1 MSQTR
6 TPRGRPSS
14 SIAEITP
21 VAITDLHPNSWNVNR
36 LNAFQY
42 AKLVE
47 SIQTYGFW
55 DPILARKCVLHGDYE
70 IIGGEHRWRAA
81 TQLNY
86 AVLPVV
92 VREMDDTIA
101 RKISL
106 IDNELHGQADPV
118 SLGSLLREI
127 MEQEGPVDVLRG
139 LPFTDDIL
147 RSLTGFTP
155 LPPVP
160 TAQPPSGSPPP
171 QTGEAVAE
179 KWVERTYRMPASVA
193 QVLDDALEK
202 VKMNEL
208 GSSGQAIE
216 TFQALEVLAA
226 EYLAS

>member
-6 TPRGRPSS
+6 TPRGRPST
-14 SIAEITP
+14 SIAETIAVP
-21 VAITDLHPNSWNVNR
+21 IISLHPNSWNVNK

-42 AKLVE
+42 AKLLE

-55 DPILARKCVLHGDYE
+55 DPILARACVLHGDYE

-86 AVLPVV
+86 DVLPVV

-106 IDNELHGQADPV
+106 IDNELHGQADPIT
-118 SLGSLLREI
+118 LGALLREI
-127 MEQEGPVDVLRG
+127 MEKEGPVEVLRG

-147 RSLTGFTP
+147 RSLAGLTP
-155 LPPVP
+155 LPPML
-160 TAQPPSGSPPP
+160 AASPPP
-171 QTGEAVAE
+171 GSTPQAE
-179 KWVERTYRMPASVA
+179 SAAPTERWVERTYRMPASVA
-193 QVLDDALEK
+193 QVLDDAIERAR
-202 VKMNEL
+202 MNEL
-208 GSSGQAIE
+208 NSTGQAIE
-216 TFQALEVLAA
+216 PFQALEVLAA

>member
-6 TPRGRPSS
+6 ASRGRPST

-21 VAITDLHPNSWNVNR
+21 VSITDLHPNPWNVNR

-70 IIGGEHRWRAA
+70 IVGGEHRWRAA
-81 TQLNY
+81 GQLNY
-86 AVLPVV
+86 DVLPVV
-92 VREMDDTIA
+92 VREMDDVIA

-106 IDNELHGQADPV
+106 IDNELHGQADPIT
-118 SLGSLLREI
+118 LGALLREI
-127 MEQEGPVDVLRG
+127 MEQEGPVEVLRG
-139 LPFTDDIL
+139 LPYTDDIL
-147 RSLTGFTP
+147 RSLTGF
-155 LPPVP
+155 PPIPSVP
-160 TAQPPSGSPPP
+160 SAAPPP
-171 QTGEAVAE
+171 GAPSPRADGAPAE
-179 KWVERTYRMPASVA
+179 KWVERTYRMPESVA
-193 QVLDDALEK
+193 QVIDDAVEK

-208 GSSGQAIE
+208 GSTGQAIE